1 VVVQSAMPSYRDDFV
16 LEVLRQRP
24 ATRFYCGDSQFDPT
38 VVLSPRIAEICGRLT
53 NHYFLARRLLW
64 QSGAVRAAVAP
75 PAAVVEF
82 NPRILSV
89 WVALVL
95 RRILRRRSVLWGH
108 AWPRSGPS
116 SRSVPVRRVMVC
128 LADAVLMYTEQD
140 RRELAPTVPRPV
152 FVAPNAVTSRAA
164 TRLVPGRALDVVQ
177 IGRLV
182 EPKRP
187 LLTLEA
193 WLGVAS
199 RLPPQARMI
208 FVGTGPEERR
218 IRERLAGSDLAERVL
233 LLGHVSAPDELESVF
248 ADALVS
254 VSAGYAGLA
263 VTHSF
268 AYGVP
273 AAIADDEPHAPEIAV
288 ASPSNS
294 RRFCAGDARD
304 LGRVLLEMYAERED
318 WLARRRAIS
327 EQTLETY
334 STEAMA
340 RGVLEAVDSA
350 RAARRH
356 KR

>member
-1 VVVQSAMPSYRDDFV
+1 MQI
-16 LEVLRQRP
+16 LRQRP
-24 ATRFYCGDSQFDPT
+24 ATRFLCGDTQFDPT

-53 NHYFLARRLLW
+53 NHYFMARRLLW

-75 PAAVVEF
+75 PVAVLEF

-116 SRSVPVRRVMVC
+116 SRSVPVRRMMIC

-152 FVAPNAVTSRAA
+152 FVAPNAVTSRRA

-187 LLTLEA
+187 MLTLEA
-193 WLGVAS
+193 WLTIAQELPTDA
-199 RLPPQARMI
+199 RLV
-208 FVGTGPEERR
+208 FVGTGPEDRL
-218 IRERLAGSDLAERVL
+218 IRDRLSGSPLAHRVV
-233 LLGHVSAPDELESVF
+233 LLGHVSASDVLESVF

-263 VTHSF
+263 LTQSF

-273 AAIADDEPHAPEIAV
+273 AVIADDEPHAPEIAV
-288 ASPSNS
+288 ATEQNS
-294 RRFCAGDARD
+294 RRFAARDPRD
-304 LGRVLLEMYAERED
+304 LGRVLLEMYAERDD
-318 WLARRRAIS
+318 WIARRRSIS

-350 RAARRH
+350 RAARRR